1 VAGFEINN
9 KEISSSTWHANGQL
23 ISFSLM
29 NYVKLFLLTFLLAS
43 FGCKDEIDA
52 DELKTVFENTGGLE
66 TATYAEGIDWWTKLE
81 DASPFVRMETF
92 GETDAGLP
100 LHLIIINGKRNFSRE
115 NILESSQLICLVNN
129 GIHPG
134 EPDGIDASM
143 LFARDLVSDPDFEEK
158 HKDVVVLIIPFY
170 NVGGALNRS
179 CCSRANQNG
188 PESYGFRGNARNLDL
203 NRDFIKCDSK
213 NAKSFN
219 ELFSSWDPDIYLE
232 THVSNGADYPYTMT
246 FLTSQADKLGFGLGE
261 YVRNDL
267 SDYMYKAMQDEGDE
281 MIPYVNLF
289 GDSPDAGYTCFY
301 DSPRYSTGYAALHL
315 SIGLLTETHML
326 KPFKQRVESTH
337 RFMHHLMNHLTE
349 SSQKIQALRK
359 AAHTEILNLG
369 EFAIDWELDSSRST
383 SLPFK
388 GYEAYYDTSNV
399 TQKPQLFYNQNK
411 TWEKEIP
418 FLNFM
423 KPSNIIKAPHYYLMP
438 TAWNDVVEL
447 LRLNRVEMKLIERDT
462 TLDVV
467 AYEML
472 DFQTAKSPYEGHYLH
487 NNCKTEKQYWNKTLQ
502 AGSYYLI
509 DLNQKKKRFIFETL
523 EPEAPDSYFNWN
535 YFDEILQ
542 QKEWFSSYVFDAK
555 AEEML
560 KDPKIKKVYDEMMVK
575 DPTFSESTMNQL
587 YFLYRNSEHYER
599 ERHMIYPV
607 FRIE

>member
-232 THVSNGADYPYTMT
+232 THVTNGADYPYTMT
-246 FLTSQADKLGFGLGE
+246 FLTSQADKLGFGLGD

>member
-267 SDYMYKAMQDEGDE
+267 SDYMYKAMRDEGDE

>member
-1 VAGFEINN
+1 MAGFEINN

-232 THVSNGADYPYTMT
+232 THVTNGADYPYTMT

-267 SDYMYKAMQDEGDE
+267 SDYMYKAMRDEGDE

>member
-1 VAGFEINN
+1 MAGFEINN

>member
-1 VAGFEINN
+1 MAGFEINN

-188 PESYGFRGNARNLDL
+188 PKSYGFRGNARNLDL

-487 NNCKTEKQYWNKTLQ
+487 DNCKTEKQYWNKTLQ

>member
-232 THVSNGADYPYTMT
+232 THVTNGADYPYTMT

>member
-232 THVSNGADYPYTMT
+232 THVTNGADYPYTMT

-267 SDYMYKAMQDEGDE
+267 SDYMYKAMRDEGDE

>member
-232 THVSNGADYPYTMT
+232 THVTNGADYPYTMT

-575 DPTFSESTMNQL
+575 DSTFSESTMNQL